1 MKESRES
8 LDTVHLI
15 YLGYE
20 EEGDPLVL
28 AGLVSLDTVP
38 LIYLDCEEEGDPLV
52 VAGL

>member
-1 MKESRES
+1 MKKSRES
-8 LDTVHLI
+8 LDTVPLI
-15 YLGYE
+15 YLDGE

-38 LIYLDCEEEGDPLV
+38 LIYLDGEEEGDPLV